1 MSNSTGP
8 AVQVFTVS
16 SEMENHVGEEG
27 MKMVNHTE
35 NGHVDDAVTVEE
47 KECEDGLIYKVTD
60 NPPMHLTILFAF
72 QQALLSLANQ
82 LALSLM
88 VAEAVCGDKNPEFKT
103 KLLSTTLLMDG
114 ITTLAMVL
122 FGVRLPLFQGAAF
135 EYVVPLLALQTLY
148 PDRCDAGKPTVTTMF
163 NETTGMNL
171 TIVTNATVDEW
182 ELIMSHVQY
191 LQGSLMTAG
200 FIHFL
205 IGATGFVGLILNF
218 VGPVTIVP
226 TILLIG
232 IYMQRAAVK
241 FVSVH
246 WGIGLLTAGL
256 SVIFSLYL
264 ARWKLPIPMWTKK
277 RGCHVMRYPLHQV
290 FAILIAMLIGWGVSG
305 IFTACGLLEGN
316 DLARTDIGH
325 EAIADANWFYFP
337 YPGQFGPPDFS
348 VSVFVGFLIATMI
361 SVLDSIGDYYA
372 CAKTCN
378 VPPPPNHATNR
389 GIAIEGLCTFFSGIM
404 GCGHATSTYG
414 GNVGAVGIT
423 KVGSRQV
430 FVLCGI
436 IYIAFGL
443 VGKFSAVFITI
454 PHPVLGGALIVM
466 FGMFI
471 GVVLSNLQYVNLTST
486 RNLAIIGLSV
496 IMGLAVPYWVEKTP
510 DGIQTGNENADR
522 ILRTLLGNAN
532 LTGALLACFM
542 DNTLPGT
549 KEERGITA
557 WQSSETPEEGQ
568 SSVYTQGDISLYDP
582 LLPERVKNL
591 SIMKYI
597 PFLPNPKLK
606 QTKRDSFMSEEMH
619 SLPAL

>member
-1 MSNSTGP
+1 
-8 AVQVFTVS
+8 
-16 SEMENHVGEEG
+16 
-27 MKMVNHTE
+27 
-35 NGHVDDAVTVEE
+35 
-47 KECEDGLIYKVTD
+47 
-60 NPPMHLTILFAF
+60 
-72 QQALLSLANQ
+72 
-82 LALSLM
+82 
-88 VAEAVCGDKNPEFKT
+88 
-103 KLLSTTLLMDG
+103 
-114 ITTLAMVL
+114 
-122 FGVRLPLFQGAAF
+122 
-135 EYVVPLLALQTLY
+135 
-148 PDRCDAGKPTVTTMF
+148 
-163 NETTGMNL
+163 
-171 TIVTNATVDEW
+171 
-182 ELIMSHVQY
+182 
-191 LQGSLMTAG
+191 
-200 FIHFL
+200 
-205 IGATGFVGLILNF
+205 
-218 VGPVTIVP
+218 
-226 TILLIG
+226 
-232 IYMQRAAVK
+232 
-241 FVSVH
+241 
-246 WGIGLLTAGL
+246 
-256 SVIFSLYL
+256 
-264 ARWKLPIPMWTKK
+264 
-277 RGCHVMRYPLHQV
+277 
-290 FAILIAMLIGWGVSG
+290 MLIGWGVSG

-325 EAIADANWFYFP
+325 EAIADAKWFYFP

-348 VSVFVGFLIATMI
+348 VSVFVGFLIATII

-389 GIAIEGLCTFFSGIM
+389 GIAIEGLCTFLSGIM

-486 RNLAIIGLSV
+486 RNLAIIGLSL

-568 SSVYTQGDISLYDP
+568 SSIYTQGDISLYDP

-619 SLPAL
+619 SIPSL